1 MDRLLSMIGIA
12 QKAGKI
18 VSGGFLCEKAVKSRE
33 AKLVIIAEDAQ
44 KNTVST
50 ISNKCTFYHIPFGF
64 YGTKESLGHA
74 IGKEERSCAA
84 VTDQGFADSISKLLS
99 SGKKEE

>member
-1 MDRLLSMIGIA
+1 MDKILSFLGIA

-18 VSGGFLCEKAVKSRE
+18 ESGGFLCEKAVKSRK
-33 AKLVIIAEDAQ
+33 AKIVILAEDAQ

-50 ISNKCTFYHIPFGF
+50 ISNKCTYYHIPFCF
-64 YGTKESLGHA
+64 YGTKEALGHA
-74 IGKEERSCAA
+74 IGKGERSCIA
-84 VTDQGFADSISKLLS
+84 VTDQGFADGITKLLS